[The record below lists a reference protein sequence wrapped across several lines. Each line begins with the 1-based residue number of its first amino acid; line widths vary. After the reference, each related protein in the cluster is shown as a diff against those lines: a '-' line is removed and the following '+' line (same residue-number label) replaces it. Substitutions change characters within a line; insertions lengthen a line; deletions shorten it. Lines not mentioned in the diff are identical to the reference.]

1 MEALPLRRCEFWC
14 PLRYSNWEILG
25 NFIWSRNSCWGQL
38 STCKIWPFVPKCG
51 GQPGGRWE
59 FASYVLRVSFILLW
73 YHTFFSKNPFRSSEV
88 LVSKLYVWECSTTVG
103 WKTGVLTL
111 CSPAHGVGVSKEDS
125 RTEDWTLN
133 LTGLVWVDFHK
144 WHQIELIVIK
154 NLSNGGNW

>member
-1 MEALPLRRCEFWC
+1 MIPYL
-14 PLRYSNWEILG
+14 
-25 NFIWSRNSCWGQL
+25 
-38 STCKIWPFVPKCG
+38 
-51 GQPGGRWE
+51 
-59 FASYVLRVSFILLW
+59 
-73 YHTFFSKNPFRSSEV
+73 FFQKKRIRSSKL
-88 LVSKLYVWECSTTVG
+88 LVSKLYFWECSTTVG

-154 NLSNGGNW
+154 NGGNWYRISLLNLKKINNLVFTSIASLLRPNNKYRPKTSHRIKKSHINQMFIKIIILLFLPKWSQNDQN

>member
-1 MEALPLRRCEFWC
+1 M
-14 PLRYSNWEILG
+14 SSEIFQL
-25 NFIWSRNSCWGQL
+25 RNSGKLNPVIPAGGSWALGRFGRLFPSGEDSVEEGKSLLLMFLGFHSFCYD
-38 STCKIWPFVPKCG
+38 TTPFFP
-51 GQPGGRWE
+51 
-59 FASYVLRVSFILLW
+59 
-73 YHTFFSKNPFRSSEV
+73 KNPFRSSKV
-88 LVSKLYVWECSTTVG
+88 LVSELYVWECSTTVG